1 MRIGIAMSRDRPNWP
16 VRRLTRALSNRACE
30 VVLFRLRDLS
40 IHLDGEKMRFLL
52 PRRQPLD
59 TKAIIIRSIG
69 GGSTDQ
75 ITSRISLL
83 EALEFTGI
91 RVFNSAYSHRRAKDK
106 LATLVWLT
114 HQGVPVPKTTVT
126 ERLAVAVAAT
136 KRYGDIVSKPLR
148 GSQGQGIFR
157 LQDPDLAFRIF
168 KILQTAHQTMFV
180 QQYIETPGRDIRVFV
195 VGDQVIGAM
204 YRYARPGKWKT
215 NVARGGKPQLC
226 PLTVELETLALKAS
240 QAMKMDFAGIDILE
254 DGNRLVVSEVNSAPN
269 WSGLQKATGV
279 DAAEQIVDYL
289 LREIKA

>member
-1 MRIGIAMSRDRPNWP
+1 MSRDRPNWP